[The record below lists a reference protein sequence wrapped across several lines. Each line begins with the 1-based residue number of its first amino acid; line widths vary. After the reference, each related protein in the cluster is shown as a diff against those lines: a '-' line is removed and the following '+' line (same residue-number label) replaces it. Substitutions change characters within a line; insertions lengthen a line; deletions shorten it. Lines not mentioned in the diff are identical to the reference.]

1 MPTLKDYAVATRPWS
16 FSMSVISVTLG
27 TLTAWQRGPVHL
39 GWYVA
44 VVAGVVLCHAA
55 GNVLNDYF
63 DDKNRVDVPDSAT
76 AKYRPHPIV
85 GGLLSPGA
93 VLAEACVLFALAAV
107 VGAAAALVRSPHV
120 LWISLAG
127 LLLTVFYTGG
137 PVTLK
142 YRALGEVAVFLVW
155 GPLMFLG
162 AYVVQRQALGWMP
175 LVVSVPFGILVA
187 LVLFANNIRDA
198 DQDRQTGIRT
208 LGTVLGRQRGL
219 AAFSALIVCAYAY
232 TLVAVVAGQ
241 LSPWALL
248 VVLSVPQAVALV
260 RAFRAHLPDAA
271 DAQTAKLDTLFG
283 LLFVAALAIEGLLH
297 R

>member
-1 MPTLKDYAVATRPWS
+1 L
-16 FSMSVISVTLG
+16 
-27 TLTAWQRGPVHL
+27 LT
-39 GWYVA
+39 
-44 VVAGVVLCHAA
+44 
-55 GNVLNDYF
+55 
-63 DDKNRVDVPDSAT
+63 
-76 AKYRPHPIV
+76 
-85 GGLLSPGA
+85 PGA
-93 VLAEACVLFALAAV
+93 VLAEACAFFVLAAA
-107 VGAAAALVRSPHV
+107 VGIAATLLRSPHV
-120 LWISLAG
+120 AWISLVG
-127 LLLTVFYTGG
+127 LLLTVFYTGS

-162 AYVVQRQALGWMP
+162 AYVVQRQALGWP
-175 LVVSVPFGILVA
+175 ALVVAVPFGMLVA

-219 AAFSALIVCAYAY
+219 SVFSALIVCAYVY
-232 TLVAVVAGQ
+232 TLVAVAAGQ

-248 VVLSVPQAVALV
+248 VVLSVPQAVGLV

-271 DAQTAKLDTLFG
+271 DAQTAKLDTVFGVLFI
-283 LLFVAALAIEGLLH
+283 AALLIEGML